1 MRAEG
6 WVQRLENRVEALI
19 RWTVITILAFLC
31 VNVFVQVILRYVFGY
46 SSRWTLEV
54 SRYLMIWAVLLAAG
68 PALKYGVLVGV
79 DTLTQRFQ
87 PRTRTWVSCAL
98 RVLMG
103 VFACTLFFQALKLMQ
118 SQWEMNQLSP
128 ALEIPMALVYMA
140 MPVGFA
146 LYLFYL
152 IVLTYNDLLLPGR
165 STTTVTKIE

>member
-19 RWTVITILAFLC
+19 RGTVITILAFLC
-31 VNVFVQVILRYVFGY
+31 VNVFVQVILRYVFAY

-103 VFACTLFFQALKLMQ
+103 VFACTLCFQALKLMQ

-128 ALEIPMALVYMA
+128 ALEIPMPLAYMA

-152 IVLTYNDLLLPGR
+152 IVLTYNDLLHPGR
-165 STTTVTKIE
+165 SATTVTKIE

>member
-1 MRAEG
+1 MSVEG
-6 WVQRLENRVEALI
+6 WVPRLENRVEAVI
-19 RWTVITILAFLC
+19 RWTVITILAGLC
-31 VNVFVQVILRYVFGY
+31 VNVFVQVVLRYIFLY

-54 SRYLMIWAVLLAAG
+54 SRYLIIWAVLLASG

-87 PRTRTWVSCAL
+87 PRTRTWISCAL

-103 VFACTLFFQALKLMQ
+103 AFACTIVYQALKLMR

-128 ALEIPMALVYMA
+128 ALEIPMAFAYMA

-146 LYLFYL
+146 LFLFYL
-152 IVLTYNDLLLPGR
+152 IVMTYNDLRHPGR
-165 STTTVTKIE
+165 STATVIKIE

>member
-1 MRAEG
+1 MSAEG
-6 WVQRLENRVEALI
+6 WVQRLENRVEAVI
-19 RWTVITILAFLC
+19 RWTVVTLLAILC
-31 VNVFVQVILRYVFGY
+31 VNVFVQVILRYVFSY
-46 SSRWTLEV
+46 SSRWTLEI
-54 SRYLMIWAVLLAAG
+54 SRYLMVWAVLLASG

-87 PRTRTWVSCAL
+87 PRTRTRVSCAL

-103 VFACTLFFQALKLMQ
+103 VFACTIFFQALKLMQ

-128 ALEIPMALVYMA
+128 ALEVPMALVYMA

-152 IVLTYNDLLLPGR
+152 IVLTYNDLLHPGR
-165 STTTVTKIE
+165 STTTVIKIE

>member
-1 MRAEG
+1 MSVEG
-6 WVQRLENRVEALI
+6 RVQRFENRVEAVI
-19 RWTVITILAFLC
+19 KWTVITLLAILC
-31 VNVFVQVILRYVFGY
+31 VNVFVQVVLRYLFGY

-68 PALKYGVLVGV
+68 PALKCGVLVGV

-87 PRTRTWVSCAL
+87 PRTRTRVSCAL

-103 VFACTLFFQALKLMQ
+103 VFACTIFFQALKLMQ
-118 SQWEMNQLSP
+118 SQWEMDQLSP

-146 LYLFYL
+146 LFLFYL
-152 IVLTYNDLLLPGR
+152 IVLTYHDLLHPGR
-165 STTTVTKIE
+165 STTAVIKIE